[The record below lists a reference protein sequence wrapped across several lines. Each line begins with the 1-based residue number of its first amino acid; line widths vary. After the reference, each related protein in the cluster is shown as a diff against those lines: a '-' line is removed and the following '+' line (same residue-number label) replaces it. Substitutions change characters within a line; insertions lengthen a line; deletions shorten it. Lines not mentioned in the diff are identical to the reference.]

1 MTKINQELSESMN
14 LVIIRP
20 IYDEISHFIRH
31 NNIHVNDTDGDELF
45 NIMEDLKIQTDE
57 LFMDEK
63 IKSILN
69 ASR

>member
-1 MTKINQELSESMN
+1 MIKIKQELSESMN

-20 IYDEISHFIRH
+20 IYDEIGHFLRH
-31 NNIHVNDTDGDELF
+31 NNIHVHDTDGDELF
-45 NIMEDLKIQTDE
+45 NIMEDLKMKTDE
-57 LFMDEK
+57 LYMDEK

>member
-20 IYDEISHFIRH
+20 IYDEIGHFLRH

-45 NIMEDLKIQTDE
+45 IIMEDLKMQTDE
-57 LFMDEK
+57 LFINEK